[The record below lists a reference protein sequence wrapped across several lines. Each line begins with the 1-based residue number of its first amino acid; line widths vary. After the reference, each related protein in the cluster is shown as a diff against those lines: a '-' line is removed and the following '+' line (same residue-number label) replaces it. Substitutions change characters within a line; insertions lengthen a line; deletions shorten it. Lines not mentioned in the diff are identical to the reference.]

1 MIKYSIFTVNKILD
15 MKNILNSIL
24 LTLIVTV
31 SFGQTTH
38 TINAGSFYYNPS
50 SLTVA
55 LGDSVVWINDGGTH
69 DVNGN
74 INSVTGQPYNNPETF
89 DSPSTNVTGAIIF
102 SYKFNVA
109 GTYNYDCSVGSHA
122 ANGMTGTVI
131 VENNTTNIYE
141 SINNISF
148 VSYNPQSNALQL
160 NFNCSG
166 DNASIS
172 IFNIEGKL
180 IQTNQINTTSGENN
194 EVFPVN
200 SSLKSGIYIVSIESG
215 KYKKTVKFI
224 VN

>member
-1 MIKYSIFTVNKILD
+1 MKTIISFIL
-15 MKNILNSIL
+15 ILFSTHVFIA
-24 LTLIVTV
+24 
-31 SFGQTTH
+31 QTTH

-141 SINNISF
+141 SINTISYI
-148 VSYNPQSNALQL
+148 SYNPQSNALHL
-160 NFNCSG
+160 NFTTIENK
-166 DNASIS
+166 ASIA
-172 IFNIEGKL
+172 IYNIEGKL
-180 IQTNQINTTSGENN
+180 IQTNNLITKVGENN
-194 EVFPVN
+194 QVLPVN
-200 SSLKSGIYIVSIESG
+200 SSLKSGVYIVSIETE
-215 KYKKTVKFI
+215 KHKTTEKFI

>member
-1 MIKYSIFTVNKILD
+1 
-15 MKNILNSIL
+15 MKNILSSVL

-38 TINAGSFYYNPS
+38 TINSGSYYYTPG
-50 SLTVA
+50 SLNIA
-55 LGDSVVWINDGGTH
+55 LGDSVVWINDGGYH

-74 INSVTGQPYNNPETF
+74 VNSVTGQPYNNPETF
-89 DSPSTNVTGAIIF
+89 DSPATNVVGAVIF
-102 SYKFNVA
+102 AYKFTVS

-122 ANGMTGTVI
+122 ANGMIGTVV
-131 VENNTTNIYE
+131 VENNTTQIDE

-166 DNASIS
+166 DNASILLH
-172 IFNIEGKL
+172 NIEGKL
-180 IQTNQINTTSGENN
+180 IQTNQINTSIGENN
-194 EVFPVN
+194 QVFN
-200 SSLKSGIYIVSIESG
+200 LNTFLKSGIYIVSINAG
-215 KYKKTVKFI
+215 KHKTTEKFT